1 MFTVGKQACRP
12 LWAGV
17 GVAAR
22 KRYAALYLVD
32 LSLHLPSPLP
42 QVPVLVFAYLQW
54 LIGQRNVSLQ
64 TQGLAVR
71 AFLAAAK
78 YLYASQD
85 LVGHGYLW
93 MPHHNKHIE
102 LLEDLV
108 RWQQTS
114 MFVAN
119 GCG

>member
-1 MFTVGKQACRP
+1 
-12 LWAGV
+12 
-17 GVAAR
+17 
-22 KRYAALYLVD
+22 LYLVD